1 MARKGKYIAAIDL
14 GSTKTAALICDP
26 DEAGKLTVMG
36 MGTAESRGWRKGAI
50 VNLDLAVLATK
61 KAVEIAESAAGVPIA
76 AAYVGVGGPDVKGFS
91 SRGAVSLGERQKEV
105 TQNDV
110 IGVVQKAK
118 GVSLPQ
124 DREILHA
131 LQQEYFLDSQNGIRN
146 PVGMTGQK
154 LEAEVHLVTTAST
167 AARNIVTVL
176 NLAGIEV
183 PDNGTILEPLAA
195 AEACLTA
202 DERELGVV
210 LIDIG
215 GGGTGLVVYYQGSV
229 RHSAVIPVG
238 GEHFTNDI
246 AVGLRTPIPEA
257 EKMKRAWGE
266 RAPGKSDGMALE
278 VASVGDRPSHIV
290 TYATLSEIIEPRAM
304 ELLEL
309 VQAELSRSGYTAQLR
324 AGMVLTGGGAKL
336 GGLAALAEQILNM
349 QVRVGMPGG
358 LKKMGDVL
366 PDPTYA
372 ALAGLV
378 LHGNRQRLLQGPE
391 DQGVFGKLMKLVRGK
406 G

>member
-1 MARKGKYIAAIDL
+1 MARKGKYIAALDL
-14 GSTKTAALICDP
+14 GSTKTAALICEP
-26 DEAGKLTVMG
+26 DETGKLTVLG
-36 MGTAESRGWRKGAI
+36 LGAAESRGWRKGAI

-76 AAYVGVGGPDVKGFS
+76 EAYVGVGGPDVKGVS
-91 SRGAVSLGERQKEV
+91 WRGAISLGERKREV

-110 IGVVQKAK
+110 VAVMQKAK

-131 LQQEYFLDSQNGIRN
+131 LQQEYFLDAQDGIRN

-154 LEAEVHLVTTAST
+154 LEAEIHLVTTAST

-195 AEACLTA
+195 AEACMTT
-202 DERELGVV
+202 DERELGAA

-215 GGGTGLVVYYQGSV
+215 GAGTGLVVFYQGSV
-229 RHSAVIPVG
+229 RYTVVIPVG

-257 EKMKRAWGE
+257 EKMKRAWGD
-266 RAPGKSDGMALE
+266 RDPGKSDGMSLE
-278 VASVGDRPSHIV
+278 VAGVGDRPSHTV
-290 TYATLSEIIEPRAM
+290 TYAHLSEIIEPRAM

-309 VQAELSRSGYTAQLR
+309 IQADLGRSGYAGQLR
-324 AGMVLTGGGAKL
+324 AGVVLVGGGAKL
-336 GGLAALAEQILNM
+336 GGLAALAEQILNL
-349 QVRVGMPGG
+349 QVRVGSPSG
-358 LKKMGDVL
+358 LKKMGESL

-372 ALAGLV
+372 VLAGLA
-378 LHGNRQRLLQGPE
+378 LHGNRQRLLRGPE
-391 DQGVFGKLMKLVRGK
+391 DLGVLGKLTKLFRGK